1 MAFTHPSGHF
11 DNAARAYAYI
21 EARPLASAMGAE
33 IRGVDLGGLSDD
45 AFREVE
51 DALFRHM
58 MIFFRDQQISRGDQ
72 EASV

>member
-33 IRGVDLGGLSDD
+33 IRGVD
-45 AFREVE
+45 FREVE

>member
-33 IRGVDLGGLSDD
+33 IRGVD
-45 AFREVE
+45 FREVE

-58 MIFFRDQQISRGDQ
+58 MIFFRDQQISRADQ